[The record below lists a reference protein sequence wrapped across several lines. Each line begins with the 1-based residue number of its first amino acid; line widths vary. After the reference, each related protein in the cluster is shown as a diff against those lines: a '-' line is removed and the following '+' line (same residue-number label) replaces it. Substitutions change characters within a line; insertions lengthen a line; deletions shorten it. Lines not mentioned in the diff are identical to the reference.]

1 MSSYVKIENKK
12 IGVNSPCYII
22 AEIGINHN
30 GEVAIAK
37 ELIKI
42 AAEAGCDAVKFQKR
56 TPELCVPKNQRDVMR
71 ETPWGVMTYMEY
83 RHRMEFSKTQYE
95 EMASYSHSLG
105 VQLFASAWDTE
116 SVNFLVDLGHPAI
129 KIASASITNVD
140 LLNKISETNLPV
152 IMSTGM
158 STIQQID
165 DAVALLNKDKLLVAH
180 STSSYPCDPKEL
192 NLNVILN
199 LRERYNVPVGYSGH
213 EVGLQT
219 TIGAVALGACFIER
233 HITLDRTMWGNDQA
247 ASVEPSGLKRLVR
260 DIRILE
266 EAMGDGIKRV
276 YESETKNILKLRV

>member
-1 MSSYVKIENKK
+1 MLNYVQIGNKK
-12 IGVNSPCYII
+12 IGVNNPCYII

-30 GEVAIAK
+30 GEVRIAK

-56 TPELCVPKNQRDVMR
+56 TPELCVPKNQRDVIR

-83 RHRMEFSKTQYE
+83 RLRMEFSKIQYE
-95 EMASYSHSLG
+95 EMASYSNNLG

-116 SVNFLVDLGHPAI
+116 SVTFLVDLGHPAI
-129 KIASASITNVD
+129 KIASASITNVE
-140 LLNKISETNLPV
+140 LLTKISKTNLPV
-152 IMSTGM
+152 MMSSGM
-158 STIQQID
+158 SSIQQID

-192 NLNVILN
+192 NLRVIPKLS
-199 LRERYNVPVGYSGH
+199 ERYKVPIGYSGH

-233 HITLDRTMWGNDQA
+233 HITLDRAMWGSDQS
-247 ASVEPSGLKRLVR
+247 ASIEPSGLKRLVR
-260 DIRILE
+260 DIRVLE
-266 EAMGDGIKRV
+266 EALGDGIKRV
-276 YESETKNILKLRV
+276 YKSELQNISKLRI

>member
-12 IGVNSPCYII
+12 IGVNKPCYII

-30 GEVAIAK
+30 GEIGIAK

-71 ETPWGVMTYMEY
+71 ETPWGVMSYMEY
-83 RHRMEFSKTQYE
+83 RHRMEFSKIQYE
-95 EMASYSHSLG
+95 EIASYSHSLG

-116 SVNFLVDLGHPAI
+116 SVNFLVDLEHPAI
-129 KIASASITNVD
+129 KIASASITNVE
-140 LLNKISETNLPV
+140 LLNKISKTNLPV
-152 IMSTGM
+152 IISTGM

-165 DAVALLNKDKLLVAH
+165 DAVALLNKDKLLIAH

-192 NLNVILN
+192 NLRVILN
-199 LRERYNVPVGYSGH
+199 LKERYNVPVGYSGH

-233 HITLDRTMWGNDQA
+233 HITLDRTMWGSDQA
-247 ASVEPSGLKRLVR
+247 ASIEPSGLKRLVR

-266 EAMGDGIKRV
+266 EALGDGIKKV